1 MEAISFDLDQQA
13 HQNIDNRAIHL
24 PDPKYRKQHGPQK
37 LRPTNQL
44 RCRVL
49 YPWWFSQCTVTEGR
63 M

>member
-13 HQNIDNRAIHL
+13 HQNINNRAIHL
-24 PDPKYRKQHGPQK
+24 PDPKYRKKHGPQK
-37 LRPTNQL
+37 LRSTNQL